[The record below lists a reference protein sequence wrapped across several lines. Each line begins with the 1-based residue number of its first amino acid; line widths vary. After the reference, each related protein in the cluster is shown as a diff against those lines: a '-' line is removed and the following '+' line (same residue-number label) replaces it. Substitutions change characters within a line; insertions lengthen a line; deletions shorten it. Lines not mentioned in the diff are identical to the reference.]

1 MSGFGTFRKI
11 GYGFLLGTAGV
22 KLLTSRDAKKFYTHV
37 TAAVMRCGDEIMKT
51 FDTLK
56 ENCGDIETDAREINE
71 ARKEEERR
79 KEIED
84 ARAVLEEAEAD
95 EKATGK
101 TESEAVGA

>member
-22 KLLTSRDAKKFYTHV
+22 KLLTSKDAKNLYTHV

-51 FDTLK
+51 FDTLR
-56 ENCGDIETDAREINE
+56 ENCGDIGTDAKEINE
-71 ARKEEERR
+71 ARREAERQ

-84 ARAVLEEAEAD
+84 AKALLAEAEA
-95 EKATGK
+95 EETAPAEGGL
-101 TESEAVGA
+101 EGAGA